1 VQVKGGPVQR
11 RLVSDLLD
19 GNVFELL
26 FSQ

>member
-26 FSQ
+26 FNQ